1 MTDAHAHVSCG
12 DPSTREFLVGRDFF
26 GTHPWDAA
34 DYDEGALV
42 AALEANPSAG
52 VGEIGLDRLR
62 ERNVSDLMRNAFI
75 AQLRVAARLGRPVT
89 LHGAK
94 CWGDVVSTIRG
105 TFANGS
111 KAPPSFL
118 FHGFSRSGGLVCDIA
133 KLNGF
138 VSIGPSIL
146 NDHAVNYRRL
156 AAEMPGRMLLVET
169 DRTTEGEGPLVAEVL
184 AELAKVRGVDV
195 AELEALTDENA
206 RAFFSGAR
214 R

>member
-1 MTDAHAHVSCG
+1 MTDAHTHVSCG
-12 DPSTREFLVGRDFF
+12 DQSIREFLVGRDFF

-34 DYDEGALV
+34 EYDEGALI
-42 AALEANPSAG
+42 AALEENPTAG
-52 VGEIGLDRLR
+52 VGEIGLDRLHD
-62 ERNVSDLMRNAFI
+62 RNVSDEMRNVFI
-75 AQLRVAARLGRPVT
+75 AQLRVAASFGRPVA

-94 CWGDVVSTIRG
+94 CWGDVVQTIRR
-105 TFANGS
+105 TFPKGS
-111 KAPPSFL
+111 RTSPSFL

-156 AAEMPGRMLLVET
+156 AAEIPEHMLLVET
-169 DRTTEGEGPLVAEVL
+169 DRTKAGEGPTVTEVMAAL
-184 AELAKVRGVDV
+184 ARVRGADMT
-195 AELEALTDENA
+195 ELEVRTDENA
-206 RAFFSGAR
+206 KAFFEGGR